1 MPNLSDLP
9 GLPGQAVSKI
19 QQYVERG
26 AAELHYVRKIFES
39 GAFRLEPPQNY
50 AAMAVEIRKWGE
62 FGMLP
67 SLNARRHPD
76 RAACIDDDGEFTF
89 KELDEAAHA
98 VANGLIEKGVK
109 GGDGVAILARN
120 SRWFL
125 IAYFGA
131 ARVGARIILLNS
143 EFSGPQIKEVSERED
158 AKLIIYDDEY
168 TKAVQKAEP
177 ELGKLRALG
186 TNPDSDESS
195 GSKDET
201 LADLIE
207 RSSKDPA
214 PKASRH
220 ASIII
225 LTSGTTGTPKGANR
239 STPPTLAP
247 VGGILSHVPFKANE
261 VTSLPAPMFHALGFL
276 HGTIAMFLGS
286 TLVLRRKFKPPLV
299 LEDIEKHKVTA
310 MVVVPVMLSRILDAI
325 EKMDKKPDLSTLKIV
340 FVSGSALGA
349 DLAERALE
357 DLGPVI
363 YNMYGSTEIAFA
375 TIAEPKH
382 LQHNSSTV
390 GPVVKGVKVKI
401 YDDNGK
407 ELPQGEIGRIFV
419 GNAFPFEGYTGG
431 GKKQII
437 DGLLSSGDVGYFG
450 DDGLLYISGRDDE
463 MIVSGGENV
472 FPAEVEDLLNGHPD
486 VVEATA
492 IGVEDK
498 EWGHR
503 LRAFVVKKGDADVD
517 EDTLKHYV
525 RDHLARYKVPR
536 EVIFLDE
543 LPRNPTGKIL
553 KRELRE
559 MDPEDS
565 GSGGKGGKSKSDS
578 KSKADGGGKAKDGAD
593 KAKTDEADKKD
604 DKDDK
609 AKADGADKKDDKADK
624 ESEKAE

>member
-1 MPNLSDLP
+1 MPNLI
-9 GLPGQAVSKI
+9 GLPGQAVAKV
-19 QQYVERG
+19 QQYLDRG

-39 GAFRLEPPQNY
+39 GAFRIEAPQNY
-50 AAMAVEIRKWGE
+50 AAMAADIYKWGE

-76 RAACIDDDGEFTF
+76 NAACIDEEGEFTYR
-89 KELDEAAHA
+89 ELDDAAHA
-98 VANGLIEKGVK
+98 VANGLLEKGVR
-109 GGDGVAILARN
+109 GGDGVAVLARN
-120 SRWFL
+120 TRWFL

-143 EFSGPQIKEVSERED
+143 EFSGPQIKEVAEREG

-168 TKAVQKAEP
+168 TKAVSKAEP

-186 TNPDSDESS
+186 SNPDADEPS
-195 GSKDET
+195 GSEDET

-207 RSSKDPA
+207 RSDKSPA
-214 PKASRH
+214 PKASKH
-220 ASIII
+220 SSIII

-247 VGGILSHVPFKANE
+247 IGGILSHVPFRAGE

-299 LEDIEKHKVTA
+299 LEDIEKYKVTA

-325 EKMDKKPDLSTLKIV
+325 EKMDSKPDLSSLKIV
-340 FVSGSALGA
+340 FVSGSALGSE
-349 DLAERALE
+349 LAERALK
-357 DLGPVI
+357 DLGPVV

-382 LQHNSSTV
+382 LEFNSSTV

-401 YDDNGK
+401 FDDNGK
-407 ELPQGEIGRIFV
+407 ELPQGEVGRIFV

-437 DGLLSSGDVGYFG
+437 DGMLSSGDVGYF
-450 DDGLLYISGRDDE
+450 DENGLLYISGRDDE

-472 FPAEVEDLLNGHPD
+472 FPAEVEDLINGHPD

-503 LRAFVVKKGDADVD
+503 LRAFVVKKDDASVD
-517 EDTLKHYV
+517 EDTIKHYV

-536 EVIFLDE
+536 EVVFLEE
-543 LPRNPTGKIL
+543 LPRNPTGKVL

-559 MDPEDS
+559 MEID
-565 GSGGKGGKSKSDS
+565 
-578 KSKADGGGKAKDGAD
+578 
-593 KAKTDEADKKD
+593 
-604 DKDDK
+604 
-609 AKADGADKKDDKADK
+609 
-624 ESEKAE
+624 